1 MAETKKVTA
10 RVGEVSVLA
19 PGICSMWIE
28 GTGFAQDA
36 VPGQFISVYC
46 EDKSKLLPRPISIC
60 EIDAAGGRLRIVY
73 RIAGAGTEEL
83 SRRKTGEAVEVMGPL
98 GNGYMINKGVDHVE
112 GEEERGGQAV
122 PCPGKAPDGRTGT
135 GKCSVTGAGGKGHAI
150 LIGGGIGIPPLLAL
164 AKELP
169 GGKTAVLGY
178 RDNNTF
184 LKEEFEA
191 AGCQVVIAT
200 DDGSVGYHGNVID
213 AIRAQGVQ
221 GDMIFSCGPT
231 PMQRGVKAYAKEQGI
246 PAQLS
251 LEERMACGIGAC
263 LACVCASARPDAH
276 SHVHNKRVC
285 KDGPVFFAEEI
296 ELQG

>member
-1 MAETKKVTA
+1 MAEIKKVTA

-28 GTGFAQDA
+28 ETGFAQDA
-36 VPGQFISVYC
+36 VPGQFLSVYC
-46 EDKSKLLPRPISIC
+46 EDKSRLLPRPISIC
-60 EIDAAGGRLRIVY
+60 EIDAADGRLRIVY
-73 RIAGAGTEEL
+73 RIAGAGTKEL
-83 SRRKTGEAVEVMGPL
+83 SERKTGESVEVMGPL
-98 GNGYMINKGVDHVE
+98 GNGYRMEN
-112 GEEERGGQAV
+112 
-122 PCPGKAPDGRTGT
+122 
-135 GKCSVTGAGGKGHAI
+135 GAGHAI

-164 AKELP
+164 AKELS

-191 AGCQVVIAT
+191 AGCEVVIAT
-200 DDGSVGYHGNVID
+200 DDGSAGYHGNVID
-213 AIRAQGVQ
+213 AIRARGIS
-221 GDMIFSCGPT
+221 GNMIFSCGPT

-263 LACVCASARPDAH
+263 LACVCKSVQKDGH

-296 ELQG
+296 EL